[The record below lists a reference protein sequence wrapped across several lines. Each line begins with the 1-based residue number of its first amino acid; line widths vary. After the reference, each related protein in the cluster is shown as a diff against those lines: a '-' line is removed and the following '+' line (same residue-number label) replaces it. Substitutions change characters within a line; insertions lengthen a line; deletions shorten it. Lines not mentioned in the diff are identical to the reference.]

1 MKQQKTTIFKK
12 HDAWSAI
19 LAAACG
25 PVWVCSLLEIACGSL
40 REVLQ
45 AGSFGGILNLY
56 LRHRASYD
64 AAVHRVYAE
73 TGSMLLP
80 AAVLLLAAVLCGL
93 CFLAAQR
100 RGGIAF
106 SLIFAV
112 FSIPMIALQL
122 MLPSADV
129 RISGLYLTLAGAV
142 WLLGVFGGNNQK
154 AISFLVLLLLA
165 GVCFGGSFTAAGGED
180 ALGRLREHWNAKIET
195 DLYGGEG
202 SGMTLGSFGA
212 DAAAERSKA
221 ARSEADDA
229 AAAVLRVTMSSP
241 QAYYLRGYT
250 ADVYTAEGWK
260 RAEASGM
267 MSRESLDAE
276 NALFY
281 RLGEMNF
288 DSRTMLAAA
297 RQAAGLTRENDDV
310 NVIRIVNTGASR
322 RYLYLPYEAQR
333 IQAEGTPLLGGGF
346 LPERSRTQQYTVT
359 ALPYSVNR
367 YGEILDGLSASG
379 ETAQIEYRQA
389 EANYRDYVLRYDSEV
404 PEACRSAIAELFPGQ
419 EKIRTS
425 GEAKT
430 AILETLS
437 RLQYDESAA
446 DSKEEDFITG
456 FLTRKAGYD
465 KHFAAAAVMAFRYY
479 GIPARF
485 AEGYLITDKMTEDV
499 KAGEEIAVTAAEAH
513 CWAEYY
519 EDGIGWLPFE
529 TTPTYLGL
537 MESAGSIRLDAREE
551 LQPEKKPEKTAD
563 EKTRQI
569 VNRESEVNY
578 WVPAVLLIFLLLLLG
593 AGIRQLYRRHRKK
606 QAAAGR
612 KPRRRDMRDAD
623 RRKAVLALWYFIRR
637 QERKEERQH
646 KEKAGPAPQD
656 RTRKEIEEIYLE
668 ARYSMHEIHEE
679 KYRKVWQ
686 YYQQIKRRRPR
697 KKTKSR
703 KPGSGAA
710 GLLCLLLAACIA
722 FTGCGANDEAPYR
735 TALKQVQDYLRET
748 VTEPASG
755 SVGGEWAVLAL
766 TRGDCRL
773 PKDFLA
779 SYQTNTEEMLKEA
792 GGILH
797 TATGYKYTEY
807 ARIILGWTAAG
818 LDPADAA
825 GYNLL
830 EKLTDMQN
838 VCRQGINGP
847 IWALIAY
854 DCGGYTIPEIQ
865 AGTADRD
872 ENFAQTSREALLTY
886 ILENRTPDGGWTLSG
901 KEADVDLT
909 AMALTAMAPYVCGD
923 TQLCAEV
930 SEDTR
935 KEVKAAAERA
945 VSCLAAKK
953 LPSGG
958 FESWGSENA
967 ESCAQVITALSALG
981 IDVNSD
987 ARFEGTLDAL
997 LTFQQE
1003 DGGFVHTPDGGT
1015 NQMATE
1021 QAAYALAAYERMK
1034 NGEPRL
1040 FDMR

>member
-1 MKQQKTTIFKK
+1 MKQQQSTIFKK
-12 HDAWSAI
+12 QDAWSGF

-40 REVLQ
+40 QEVLQ

-80 AAVLLLAAVLCGL
+80 AAALLLAAVLCGL

-129 RISGLYLTLAGAV
+129 RIPGLYLTLAGAV
-142 WLLGVFGGNNQK
+142 WLLGAFGGNHQK
-154 AISFLVLLLLA
+154 AISFLAFLLLTGA
-165 GVCFGGSFTAAGGED
+165 ACGGIFTAAGGED
-180 ALGRLREHWNAKIET
+180 ALGRLRESRNIKIET
-195 DLYGGEG
+195 CLHGGEG
-202 SGMTLGSFGA
+202 SGMTFGRFGT
-212 DAAAERSKA
+212 DAAAERGKA
-221 ARSEADDA
+221 AQSEGENAE
-229 AAAVLRVTMSSP
+229 AAVLRVTMSSP
-241 QAYYLRGYT
+241 QTYYLRGCT
-250 ADVYTAEGWK
+250 ADIYTTEGWK
-260 RAEASGM
+260 SAESPGM
-267 MSRESLDAE
+267 MSGEQLDAE

-281 RLGEMNF
+281 RLGERKF

-297 RQAAGLTRENDDV
+297 RQAAGLTQADEDV
-310 NVIRIVNTGASR
+310 NVIRIRNTGASR
-322 RYLYLPYEAQR
+322 RYLYLPYEAQS

-346 LPERSRTQQYTVT
+346 LPERSRPQQYTVT

-367 YGEILDGLSASG
+367 YGEILDELSASA
-379 ETAQIEYRQA
+379 ETGQSAYRQS
-389 EANYRDYVLRYDSEV
+389 ETNYRDYVLRYDSEV
-404 PEACRSAIAELFPGQ
+404 PEVCRSAIAEIFPDA
-419 EKIRTS
+419 EKIKTS

-437 RLQYDESAA
+437 GLQYDETIS
-446 DSKEEDFITG
+446 DNKEEDFVTG
-456 FLTRKAGYD
+456 FLTRRAGYD

-485 AEGYLITDKMTEDV
+485 AEGYLITDEMTEGV

-537 MESAGSIRLDAREE
+537 MESAGSIQLDVREE
-551 LQPEKKPEKTAD
+551 LQPEKKPKKTAD
-563 EKTRQI
+563 DKTRQI
-569 VNRESEVNY
+569 VSRESEVNY
-578 WVPAVLLIFLLLLLG
+578 WVPGVLLIFLLLLLG

-606 QAAAGR
+606 QAASGR
-612 KPRRRDMRDAD
+612 KPRRKDMRDAD

-637 QERKEERQH
+637 RERKEERQH

-697 KKTKSR
+697 KKAKSR

-722 FTGCGANDEAPYR
+722 FTGCGAKDEAPYR

-748 VTEPASG
+748 VTEAASG

-766 TRGDCRL
+766 TRGDSKL
-773 PKDFLA
+773 PEDFLEC
-779 SYQTNTEEMLKEA
+779 YQQNTEKMLREA

-818 LDPADAA
+818 QDPADAA

-854 DCGGYTIPEIQ
+854 DCGGYTIPEIP
-865 AGTADRD
+865 AGTADRN
-872 ENFAQTSREALLTY
+872 ENSAQTSREALLTY
-886 ILENRTPDGGWTLSG
+886 ILENRTLDGGWTLSG

-909 AMALTAMAPYVCGD
+909 AMALTAMAPYVCD
-923 TQLCAEV
+923 DAQLCAEV

-935 KEVKAAAERA
+935 KEVKAAAGMA
-945 VSCLAAKK
+945 ISCLAAKK

-981 IDVNSD
+981 IDAETDESF
-987 ARFEGTLDAL
+987 AGTLDAL
-997 LTFQQE
+997 LAFQQE
-1003 DGGFVHTPDGGT
+1003 DGGFAHTREGGT
-1015 NQMATE
+1015 NLMATE